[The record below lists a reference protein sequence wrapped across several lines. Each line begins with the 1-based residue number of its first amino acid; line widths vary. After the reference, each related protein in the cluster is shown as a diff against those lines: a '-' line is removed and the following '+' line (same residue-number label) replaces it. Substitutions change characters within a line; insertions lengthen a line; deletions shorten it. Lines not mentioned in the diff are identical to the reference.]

1 MKDPVLASFIEYMKL
16 VLEHTKIDYL
26 KKINKIRHYEEEFED
41 DKKIETKIDDSIF
54 IQLDNLNPKEKQL
67 IEMLYIKGF
76 SYKEISVMTKETISA
91 LEKRRYR
98 AIQKIKKNLE
108 E

>member
-1 MKDPVLASFIEYMKL
+1 MKDYVLANFIEYMKL

-26 KKINKIRHYEEEFED
+26 KQINKIKHYEKEFED
-41 DKKIETKIDDSIF
+41 EQSIETKIDDSIYV
-54 IQLDNLNPKEKQL
+54 QLDKLSPKEKQL

-76 SYKEISVMTKETISA
+76 SYKEISLMTKETISA

-98 AIQKIKKNLE
+98 AIQKIRKDLE
-108 E
+108 D

>member
-26 KKINKIRHYEEEFED
+26 KKIKKIRHYEEEFED